1 MSEHKSKESDGR
13 DTGMNGPVTYQLKDS
28 IATIAMDDGKVNA
41 LSLQMLTE
49 LNSALER
56 ARSDRAVVVLTG
68 REGVFSAGF
77 DLRVLRA
84 GGPDAAAMLLSGFEL
99 AERILSF
106 PTPVVIACPGHAI
119 AMGVFLLLS
128 GDYRIG
134 AAGPYRITAN
144 EVALGLTM
152 PRAAVEICR
161 QRLSPAH
168 FNRAVII
175 AEPYSPGD
183 AVGAGFLD
191 RVVRASEL
199 QDVARSTATQLA
211 KLDMD
216 AHAATKLRAR
226 EHTLKAVR
234 AAIEADEADFQTM
247 SRNTAAAPGT

>member
-1 MSEHKSKESDGR
+1 MD
-13 DTGMNGPVTYQLKDS
+13 GPVTYQLEDS

-41 LSLQMLTE
+41 LSLQMFAE
-49 LNSALER
+49 LNTALDQ
-56 ARSDRAVVVLTG
+56 ANTDQAVVVLTG

-77 DLRVLRA
+77 DLRVLGA
-84 GGPDAAAMLLSGFEL
+84 GGPDTAALLRSGFEL

-106 PTPVVIACPGHAI
+106 PRPVVIACNGHAI
-119 AMGVFLLLS
+119 AMGVFILLS

-134 AAGPYRITAN
+134 VDGPYKITAN

-168 FNRAVII
+168 FNRAVIL
-175 AEPYSPGD
+175 AEPYLPND

-191 RVVRASEL
+191 RVVQPSEL
-199 QDVARSTATQLA
+199 QDVARKTAAQLA

-216 AHAATKLRAR
+216 AHAASKLRAR
-226 EHTLKAVR
+226 DHALKAVR
-234 AAIEADEADFQTM
+234 AAIEADEADFQSM
-247 SRNTAAAPGT
+247 SRSTAAVSGA